1 MLIKDIFKKKKKN
14 LTKQVDKSFPHIEI
28 KKKYYKNTTLYFYT
42 LASFFLLMII
52 WMVSFKIE
60 IVSIAEGEVIPVGEV
75 KSVQHLEGGII
86 EEILIKENEIVKK
99 GQDLL
104 ILSGISKKAELED
117 LQVEIDSQKIDT
129 IRLEAEIN
137 DFNKPIYPIDLVN
150 RSNKLVIRSIK
161 LFHSRKESFE
171 GLVNEIDSLI
181 KTNQIN
187 LEILHKQREMAKKL
201 LDQGV
206 LSEFSYL
213 DVLKEFNKFKGE
225 SEELSGRKKR
235 LKNEF
240 IEKSRDELQ
249 NLQKELSQSFELM
262 KKYKDN
268 LDRSVI
274 KAPITG
280 IVKNLFFVTEGGV
293 ITPGVVILD
302 IVPTNESLIIQ
313 AKLSSEDIG
322 LIKPGL
328 KSSIMLKAS
337 DAINFGKINAKVL
350 EISPDIERGKNI
362 DGNFFYNIIL
372 ITEKNSFQSKNS
384 TYNLSPGVQVIA
396 SIIIGERSIA
406 NYLFSPFISSVN
418 GALQER

>member
-1 MLIKDIFKKKKKN
+1 
-14 LTKQVDKSFPHIEI
+14 
-28 KKKYYKNTTLYFYT
+28 
-42 LASFFLLMII
+42 MII

-181 KTNQIN
+181 KTNEIN